1 MSFTLLISFQV
12 NKRPLLKK
20 KLLLSSRIFLACSL
34 TFLNQ
39 KLAPNTFFFIIYF
52 MCFDLQGSMPS
63 LWLFFYSKC
72 VWNTCHWFSLI
83 FLAFCY
89 QFQSNL
95 FLLIAMY
102 YSLIISIYWEILT
115 FTSVS
120 NQGLFSPPEL
130 PLFLED
136 EAFWS

>member
-12 NKRPLLKK
+12 NKRLLLKK

-39 KLAPNTFFFIIYF
+39 KLAPNTFFFYYLFYVFWFARVNAIP
-52 MCFDLQGSMPS
+52 MT
-63 LWLFFYSKC
+63 FFYSKC

-115 FTSVS
+115 FTSLS